1 MAFASVIAVA
11 AAGGFM
17 SWQLV
22 GGGHAL
28 VSTRFGH
35 LLLIKLAAFCLLL
48 PVARGSKHWVDRRLD
63 LAVLS
68 GGHRA
73 ALRPFVYSVATEVVL
88 AVTVLV
94 VASLLV
100 ASNPAR

>member
-1 MAFASVIAVA
+1 VL
-11 AAGGFM
+11 AGAFM

-28 VSTRFGH
+28 LTTRFGH
-35 LLLIKLAAFCLLL
+35 LLMLKVGLFCLVLV
-48 PVARGSKHWVDRRLD
+48 VARGSKQWVDRRLD

-73 ALRPFVYSVATEVVL
+73 TVRPFAYSVATEVALATAVL
-88 AVTVLV
+88 LM
-94 VASLLV
+94 ASLLV
-100 ASNPAR
+100 ATSPAR